1 MNKQH
6 RMSLDDLLSLSIVEF
21 FENFEKNISKEFK
34 RYQEIMDEQAKIDI
48 IEEDDSMQYAYN
60 KELPYIF

>member
-1 MNKQH
+1 
-6 RMSLDDLLSLSIVEF
+6 MSLDDLLSLSIVEF